1 MMLQHDDACSMML
14 LMMQQHDELH
24 PSATAASWQCGSAA
38 AAAAASRQQQQHRGS
53 VGRPVGVRTVTFL
66 MSSSGLFGLCR
77 SQGVAERW
85 LSLAQNALGEIAMA
99 AWRQRGRAARG
110 RSSWEPTY
118 VYVLFGE
125 RCL

>member
-24 PSATAASWQCGSAA
+24 PSATAASWQCGSA